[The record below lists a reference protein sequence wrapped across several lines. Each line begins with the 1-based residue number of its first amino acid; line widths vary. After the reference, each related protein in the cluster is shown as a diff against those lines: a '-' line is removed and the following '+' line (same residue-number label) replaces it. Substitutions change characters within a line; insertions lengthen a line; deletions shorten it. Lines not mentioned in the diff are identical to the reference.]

1 MDPSSDPSPP
11 PEPPMPPFP
20 PNLHPPALRRHSS
33 GARRNSHVVWD
44 EQNLQENEKIQ
55 AAFSGIKVPE
65 PKTPYH
71 GPVPEGWEDEMK
83 PLHLDDHGGNQ
94 GGNSG
99 GVSAFD
105 LCYDNGAG
113 GNGECDILVLGE
125 GSAPSSSS
133 IHQEGATA
141 EGMVVLPSP
150 SGTKRTG
157 SECSSFGSF
166 TSSDGEGGP
175 NSDKRRRFE
184 QHRKAHYNMKHAL
197 AKAKTLLNTDTP
209 DMQNGGVHHDDHE
222 DDDDDDDDLAHHGAD
237 VDVDAA
243 DVDDDEDGV
252 TTSRRQQSSASMPGQ
267 QQYQQQ
273 HGKHHHS

>member
-1 MDPSSDPSPP
+1 MWIAQY
-11 PEPPMPPFP
+11 
-20 PNLHPPALRRHSS
+20 NAVLTVILLTLLT
-33 GARRNSHVVWD
+33 
-44 EQNLQENEKIQ
+44 QQI
-55 AAFSGIKVPE
+55 GIKVPE

-141 EGMVVLPSP
+141 EGMVSMAVA
-150 SGTKRTG
+150 
-157 SECSSFGSF
+157 SSIA
-166 TSSDGEGGP
+166 
-175 NSDKRRRFE
+175 N
-184 QHRKAHYNMKHAL
+184 
-197 AKAKTLLNTDTP
+197 LN
-209 DMQNGGVHHDDHE
+209 V
-222 DDDDDDDDLAHHGAD
+222 
-237 VDVDAA
+237 AA
-243 DVDDDEDGV
+243 
-252 TTSRRQQSSASMPGQ
+252 
-267 QQYQQQ
+267 
-273 HGKHHHS
+273 